1 MAPNFKVEPLDLWY
15 MEKFSENWGLS
26 FRIKRGLY
34 SALSDYQ
41 RIDVLET
48 EEFGKLLLLDAAIM
62 LTERDEFAYHEML
75 VHVPL
80 LTHPS
85 PRKVL
90 VIGGGDGG
98 TLREITRH
106 PEVEEVIQVEID
118 QEVIRVSKEFF
129 PQLATGFK
137 DPRVKIEVA
146 DGIKYMAQCP
156 PGSFD
161 VILVDST
168 DPKGPA
174 EGLFTPQFY
183 ANCHRALKEDGILT
197 VQSGSPYFQQDLLAR
212 VHRAFRDLFPIAH
225 IYLSGVISYGGLWAF
240 SLGSKKYQPT
250 QGPCRDFP
258 QNGLKYYTPQ
268 IHKGAFILPKYLEE
282 LLDL

>member
-62 LTERDEFAYHEML
+62 LTERDEFSYHEML

-80 LTHPS
+80 LTHPA

-106 PEVEEVIQVEID
+106 PEVEEVVQVEID
-118 QEVIRVSKEFF
+118 QEVIRVSREFF
-129 PQLATGFK
+129 PQLAKGFD

-156 PGSFD
+156 PHSYD

-174 EGLFTPQFY
+174 EGLFTHQFY
-183 ANCHRALKEDGILT
+183 AHCHRALKEEGILT

-212 VHRAFRDLFPIAH
+212 VHRAFRDLFPIAR

-240 SLGSKKYQPT
+240 SLGSKKHDPI
-250 QGPCRDFP
+250 QGPIRDFP
-258 QNGLKYYTPQ
+258 HKGLRYYTPRVHQ
-268 IHKGAFILPKYLEE
+268 GAFILPKYLEE
-282 LLDL
+282 LLGL

>member
-1 MAPNFKVEPLDLWY
+1 MAPHFKVEPLDLWY

-26 FRIKRGLY
+26 FRIKRGVY

-62 LTERDEFAYHEML
+62 LTERDEFTYHEML

-85 PRKVL
+85 PKKIL

-129 PQLATGFK
+129 PQLATGFE

-146 DGIKYMAQCP
+146 DGINYMAQCP
-156 PGSFD
+156 PGTFD
-161 VILVDST
+161 IILVDST

-174 EGLFTPQFY
+174 EGLFKHDFY

-197 VQSGSPYFQQDLLAR
+197 VQSGSPYFQQDLLAS
-212 VHRAFRDLFPIAH
+212 VHRDFKDLFPIAH
-225 IYLSGVISYGGLWAF
+225 IYLSGVIAYGGLWAF
-240 SLGSKKYQPT
+240 ALGSKKFDPI
-250 QGPCRDFP
+250 QGPCREFSRED
-258 QNGLKYYTPQ
+258 LKYYTPQ

>member
-1 MAPNFKVEPLDLWY
+1 MAPHFKVEPLDLWY

-41 RIDVLET
+41 RIDVLEA

-80 LTHPS
+80 LTHPA
-85 PRKVL
+85 PRRVL

-98 TLREITRH
+98 TLREISRH

-118 QEVIRVSKEFF
+118 QEVIRVSQEFF
-129 PQLATGFK
+129 PQLATGFQ
-137 DPRVKIEVA
+137 DPRVKIEVT

-156 PGSFD
+156 QGSFD

-174 EGLFTPQFY
+174 EGLFTHEFY
-183 ANCHRALKEDGILT
+183 ANCQKALKEDGILT

-212 VHRAFRDLFPIAH
+212 VHRSFRDLFPVAR

-240 SLGSKKYQPT
+240 SLGSKKYDPL
-250 QGPCRDFP
+250 QGPCREFP
-258 QNGLKYYTPQ
+258 LENLKYYTPQ